1 MEESSFVAV
10 VLTYVVAACVVAFLV
25 VRTIKKPPRR
35 PALYALAIAGPFFLA
50 CFVSGIILSFLKQLN
65 ALILIAIFF
74 GSSVIAGLVFVRF
87 LITFKAWDWATRK
100 LRELQDLQ
108 QRRSSDEN
116 SADSSGEH

>member
-25 VRTIKKPPRR
+25 VRTIKKPP
-35 PALYALAIAGPFFLA
+35 AIAGPFFLA